1 VIFALPK
8 QKLAL
13 PKVRDG
19 LKRLILIKITT
30 LKWIGIQL
38 AGFEIVNV
46 GEDWGMDTQKIRAP
60 TKK

>member
-1 VIFALPK
+1 MIFALPK

-13 PKVRDG
+13 PKVRDV

-30 LKWIGIQL
+30 LKWIQL
-38 AGFEIVNV
+38 MGFEIVNV
-46 GEDWGMDTQKIRAP
+46 GEDWDMDTQKIREP